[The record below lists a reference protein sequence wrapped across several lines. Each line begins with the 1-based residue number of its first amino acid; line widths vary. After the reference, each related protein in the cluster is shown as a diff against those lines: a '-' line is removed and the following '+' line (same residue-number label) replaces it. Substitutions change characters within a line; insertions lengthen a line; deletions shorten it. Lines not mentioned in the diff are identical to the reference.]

1 MPLCHQISSLH
12 TQAEHLTSV
21 LRIRS
26 FSFGAQRNSSYSC
39 FRNPHFY
46 LVTMA
51 CDTTFTEKL
60 LFLMFVIFRRGSFS
74 HHFLLPLD
82 LFLHQSPNSWLSPL
96 PLPSLNSE
104 ICISPLLILQKDII
118 SFESAEEKSSFH
130 LNTRSVCNIYGEW
143 IHMQVSESAYSPDI
157 SPGQFTTCR
166 NLSFYSIALCFTSVI
181 CAMGITKGSALIN
194 C

>member
-12 TQAEHLTSV
+12 THAEHLTSV
-21 LRIRS
+21 LRGQILL
-26 FSFGAQRNSSYSC
+26 FGAQRNSSYSC

-82 LFLHQSPNSWLSPL
+82 LFLHQSPNSRLSPL

-104 ICISPLLILQKDII
+104 ICYITIPFRDSPHTEGQRRP
-118 SFESAEEKSSFH
+118 KSSITWRAMVEGRVGTSARKKTFSFR
-130 LNTRSVCNIYGEW
+130 NKNP
-143 IHMQVSESAYSPDI
+143 IHPLPPI
-157 SPGQFTTCR
+157 ST
-166 NLSFYSIALCFTSVI
+166 LCASRT
-181 CAMGITKGSALIN
+181 LL
-194 C
+194 